1 MVGINHHTMLER
13 QLSSAGCST
22 SYTSTPQLKNGQR
35 TSCKGRGLRC
45 RQAVFASSL
54 TPRIFRGCLVS
65 SRLPYL
71 RCAAQQR
78 PHRASQSPE
87 KEAIRRNGQLFRPLG
102 SVAASA
108 ATTSPPLP
116 RRGDPDLTMNIPDA
130 IPSLEQ
136 LEDLRSRAM
145 KSSPLRASRLVQ
157 NDQLGDAGI
166 ISNLARPINT
176 NSNGGLRGRFN
187 QPIAR
192 MDLLLDPEDLDGSL
206 DPSHASGNGSQD
218 TDTVLPSPVH
228 LHSALSRAVPPPQP
242 LFRSQTSREGAV
254 AGQERKVAF
263 GPKRQPSRSSAALP
277 TVYRT
282 KAIKNERNW
291 RQLPGLLEE
300 LVRSGSLD
308 AFTASTFLTHLAQL
322 VAKSPPASHSDVETI
337 QRMQTTLLVSVE
349 LLMHEYRARQ
359 ISNMTWALARLG
371 LPSGAAFVR
380 ERMLPASYPLLPW
393 YEPQHLSNTLWAL
406 ATIGVAPDDEWLE
419 EYLTVA
425 FVALQKRALAPQHL
439 ANVLW
444 ALERMGIM
452 PDQEW
457 MAAYYD
463 CVQAAVPTANPQDCS
478 NILSCLALM
487 RMHHQEPVATAALA
501 SHFAQRLQVLLSTDA
516 TAASTI
522 NASRVTAPLTGAAA
536 DAAVLTPT
544 PAHSAG
550 EGLPEPAGAA
560 VDVSDQ
566 AIANSL
572 WALAIM
578 GVQPAEGLWNAIVA
592 VLRQRL
598 ADPTRLAPGMHPV
611 ALTIVLW
618 ASSTLGRVLPATVTG
633 LVYGRVR
640 LPQMEVMEPR
650 SLATMVWALA
660 TAPGEQARPPPDW
673 VADAVAVSGR
683 ALGQLGAQAVSNM
696 LYGLCQL
703 GARPPPAWMS
713 AVINHFHRNLGSEA
727 SGQSVSNVLWC
738 LAKMGYRLND
748 EGMDILFGLVRS
760 QLSTWQQRCQEQ
772 QEQCQ
777 QHGHKRQQQSQAVSP
792 PPPFNAQEVSNV
804 LYAIASM
811 GYEIDPSGE
820 LSRLLLDA
828 ARARLCEANAQELS
842 NMMWCMAVLQIR
854 PPEPWLE
861 DYFAAA
867 TARLSTF
874 KSFDLAQTL
883 YGAAKLRLPL
893 HSLSMPADS
902 TQAPTAGESGATA
915 TLSSAAPATATA
927 AGSWVSAALTAAP
940 QLIASANPQDLCNL
954 SWGLVQLRVP
964 VQSDSPLVL
973 TFTSRLVALAGGC
986 DPPQLALG
994 VWALG
999 KWRARPNKTQME
1011 RLEMATFRQVPSMRP
1026 HELAA
1031 MLSGFAGMGH
1041 IAPAEWLSDAVQ
1053 LVAARSREF
1062 GPQEWTMVVYALARV
1077 QNDNSL
1083 TEMVL
1088 RLLPRLDRLPLP
1100 SLILIS
1106 YSCGCMG
1113 PSPMGR
1119 QLVNRCLAL
1128 LAAGAAAAP
1137 ASGDITGAATDG
1149 ARRDVTP
1156 WGKVKTK
1163 RAGSGRGFGSTPRT
1177 SAVQPQ
1183 LHGASRRG
1191 EGAEAP
1197 VAARPVCIASL
1208 TPAELS
1214 ALLWSAV
1221 RVGIKVLPRDF
1232 LDQFYSHTEPLLES
1246 LPASLVASYL
1256 WAAGRLRFWLPSRWR
1271 KLLLERAEVQV
1282 PEMRARELA
1291 MCMAG
1296 LLWLRMWPTSSLL
1309 RKLRKCYEA
1318 QRDQMPER
1326 VRKHADGAL
1335 AVLTKRLTLARERE
1349 RKYGCSRTTRL
1360 RWLARVWGGNTLAAA
1375 AGATGFRGK
1384 RVAAAA
1390 PSGRISRRQAL
1401 QQGVLRKASPRP
1413 KGAAVTAKTGG
1424 D

>member
-1 MVGINHHTMLER
+1 MIGFNHHTMIER

-22 SYTSTPQLKNGQR
+22 SYISTPQLNNGQR
-35 TSCKGRGLRC
+35 TNCKGHRLRC
-45 RQAVFASSL
+45 R
-54 TPRIFRGCLVS
+54 
-65 SRLPYL
+65 
-71 RCAAQQR
+71 CAGQQR
-78 PHRASQSPE
+78 PYRASQSPE
-87 KEAIRRNGQLFRPLG
+87 REAIRRNGQPHRPLG

-108 ATTSPPLP
+108 ATTSPSLP
-116 RRGDPDLTMNIPDA
+116 RRGDPNLSTSIPDA

-145 KSSPLRASRLVQ
+145 NSSHLRASCLIQ
-157 NDQLGDAGI
+157 DDQSDHAAVT
-166 ISNLARPINT
+166 SNLARPTNINR
-176 NSNGGLRGRFN
+176 SDSVRGRFN
-187 QPIAR
+187 ETALR
-192 MDLLLDPEDLDGSL
+192 MASLLDPEDVDGSS
-206 DPSHASGNGSQD
+206 DPAHASGNGSAD
-218 TDTVLPSPVH
+218 VVLPNPVP
-228 LHSALSRAVPPPQP
+228 LRSVLSRAVPPPQP
-242 LFRSQTSREGAV
+242 LFRPQPSRGGPG
-254 AGQERKVAF
+254 AGQERKVAS
-263 GPKRQPSRSSAALP
+263 GPRRQPSRSSAAAS

-282 KAIKNERNW
+282 RVLKNERNW

-308 AFTASTFLTHLAQL
+308 AFMTSTFLTHLAQL
-322 VAKSPPASHSDVETI
+322 VAKSPPVSQSDVEAI
-337 QRMQTTLLVSVE
+337 ECMQTTLLGSLE

-393 YEPQHLSNTLWAL
+393 YESQHLSNTLWAL

-463 CVQAAVPTANPQDCS
+463 CVQAAVPAANPQDCS

-487 RMHHQEPVATAALA
+487 RMHYHQPVATATLA
-501 SHFAQRLQVLLSTDA
+501 SHLAQRLKVLLSPDA
-516 TAASTI
+516 IAVSSANAVRAAVPLTAA
-522 NASRVTAPLTGAAA
+522 VTAT

-550 EGLPEPAGAA
+550 AGLPEPAGAA
-560 VDVSDQ
+560 VGVSDQ
-566 AIANSL
+566 SIANSL

-578 GVQPAEGLWNAIVA
+578 GIQPAEELWDAIVA
-592 VLRQRL
+592 SLQKRL

-618 ASSTLGRVLPATVTG
+618 ASSTLGRVLPAAVTG

-640 LPQMEVMEPR
+640 LAQMEVMEPR
-650 SLATMVWALA
+650 SLATMIWALA

-683 ALGQLGAQAVSNM
+683 SLAQLGAQAVSNM

-703 GARPPPAWMS
+703 GAQPPPAWMS

-760 QLSTWQQRCQEQ
+760 HLLTWQQRCLE
-772 QEQCQ
+772 
-777 QHGHKRQQQSQAVSP
+777 QQSQAVSP
-792 PPPFNAQEVSNV
+792 PPPPFNSQEVSNL

-811 GYEIDPSGE
+811 GYEIESDGE
-820 LSRLLLDA
+820 LAQLLLNA

-842 NMMWCMAVLQIR
+842 NTMWCLAVLQIR

-867 TARLSTF
+867 TARLPTF
-874 KSFDLAQTL
+874 KPFDFAQTL

-893 HSLSMPADS
+893 HSLPAPADS
-902 TQAPTAGESGATA
+902 THAHSIVKAAAASTSCSTAPV
-915 TLSSAAPATATA
+915 AAAA
-927 AGSWVSAALTAAP
+927 AGSWLSAALIAAP
-940 QLIASANPQDLCNL
+940 QLIAHANPQDLCNL
-954 SWGLVQLRVP
+954 SWALVQLRVP
-964 VQSDSPLVL
+964 VQSDSSLVVA
-973 TFTSRLVALAGGC
+973 FTSRLVALAGSC

-999 KWRARPNKTQME
+999 KWRARPSKTQME

-1041 IAPAEWLSDAVQ
+1041 VAPAEWLSDAVQ
-1053 LVAARSREF
+1053 QVAARSREF

-1137 ASGDITGAATDG
+1137 ATGNTTGAAADG
-1149 ARRDVTP
+1149 ARRNEAP
-1156 WGKVKTK
+1156 AEEAKTK
-1163 RAGSGRGFGSTPRT
+1163 RAGSGRGFGSTPRP

-1183 LHGASRRG
+1183 LLGASRRG
-1191 EGAEAP
+1191 EDAEAG
-1197 VAARPVCIASL
+1197 VASRPVCVASL

-1221 RVGIKVLPRDF
+1221 RVGIRVLPRDF
-1232 LDQFYSHTEPLLES
+1232 LDQFYSHTEPLLED

-1256 WAAGRLRFWLPSRWR
+1256 WAAGRLRFWLPTRWR
-1271 KLLLERAEVQV
+1271 KLLLERAEVQLS
-1282 PEMRARELA
+1282 EMRARELA

-1309 RKLRKCYEA
+1309 RKLRTCYEA
-1318 QRDQMPER
+1318 QRNQMPEQ
-1326 VRKHADGAL
+1326 VRNHADGAL

-1360 RWLARVWGGNTLAAA
+1360 RWLFRVWGGNTLAAA
-1375 AGATGFRGK
+1375 RAATGFQGT

-1401 QQGVLRKASPRP
+1401 RQGVLRRASQRS
-1413 KGAAVTAKTGG
+1413 KGAADTTPNHRRS
-1424 D
+1424 